1 MRKLFIFLS
10 MLLIGCCPCR
20 HLATN
25 SADSLRVEVRERV
38 EWKML
43 PIDVP
48 TPPEQQ
54 EQTTPAD
61 SSYLETS
68 IAVSWAIIQSDGSL
82 YHSLSHKPGSFRI
95 SLNVPTYRKDSIV
108 YRNLYREV
116 IKEVAKP
123 LTWWQKTQI
132 IGFWTMIT
140 LFVAILLW
148 RKLKNKI
155 KIL

>member
-20 HLATN
+20 QLTTN

-48 TPPEQQ
+48 IPQERQ

-61 SSYLETS
+61 SSYLETT
-68 IAVSWAIIQSDGSL
+68 IAASWAIIQPDGSL
-82 YHSLSHKPGSFRI
+82 SHSLFNKPGSFSI
-95 SLNVPTYRKDSIV
+95 SLNIPTFRKDSVV
-108 YRNLYREV
+108 YRHSYREV

-123 LTWWQKTQI
+123 LTWWQKTQM
-132 IGFWTMIT
+132 IGFWAMII

-155 KIL
+155 KML